1 MSDKLSPEHLE
12 KDIEA
17 DRTALAETLGA
28 LSDHVSV
35 DRWINEASQT
45 LQTSGG
51 DLVET
56 VRRTARDNPGALV
69 AAGAGVA
76 LLAYGVTRVAASQD
90 DSPAHSIPATGPAQ
104 RIAED
109 GYVASRGNLRV
120 ATGGPAVAAQPG
132 VDPLS
137 PEFDARLRD
146 ADAALRASEPRLA
159 EERADAWAADPW
171 GATGDDLADTLG
183 GNAQDQGMR
192 ETSGDTA
199 RDRLETR
206 ATEAREQIE
215 ARAATLRAR
224 IGDGLDTLNEEAR
237 NRVLQARA
245 QAYEAQRA
253 VEAAAEKSKTA
264 FQQHPLAFGLGAVA
278 LGAVAAVLLPRSEAE
293 TARRAQQR
301 DALMSRPRPS
311 MPRRNASSSPL
322 LARLPPRPSIR
333 FERPLMRR
341 ARTLPT
347 PRNRP
352 ATRRKRSPRPPAAP
366 MPRMAWTPR
375 PRRLLTLTRRRHPLR
390 PKRTKRPTS
399 PTAAPEV
406 ANHASSHSPP
416 AANFAVGQPIS
427 RKVRTYVGNH
437 QSRRADRRHP

>member
-1 MSDKLSPEHLE
+1 MATSP
-12 KDIEA
+12 
-17 DRTALAETLGA
+17 
-28 LSDHVSV
+28 
-35 DRWINEASQT
+35 
-45 LQTSGG
+45 
-51 DLVET
+51 
-56 VRRTARDNPGALV
+56 
-69 AAGAGVA
+69 
-76 LLAYGVTRVAASQD
+76 
-90 DSPAHSIPATGPAQ
+90 
-104 RIAED
+104 
-109 GYVASRGNLRV
+109 SRGNLRV

-301 DALMSRPRPS
+301 DALMSRAKAIYAEEKRKLVAAA
-311 MPRRNASSSPL
+311 RAAATETKHQVREAIDAAGEDAANAKEQASDAAEKITKA
-322 LARLPPRPSIR
+322 ARSAYAKDG
-333 FERPLMRR
+333 MD
-341 ARTLPT
+341 AKAKTASDTDAPT
-347 PRNRP
+347 P
-352 ATRRKRSPRPPAAP
+352 SSAP
-366 MPRMAWTPR
+366 KAD
-375 PRRLLTLTRRRHPLR
+375 
-390 PKRTKRPTS
+390 K
-399 PTAAPEV
+399 APNV
-406 ANHASSHSPP
+406 PN
-416 AANFAVGQPIS
+416 G
-427 RKVRTYVGNH
+427 
-437 QSRRADRRHP
+437 RA